1 MGTAEKLFIGESGQ
15 RQSKIGVDHGRDYAL
30 FLPSWARNL
39 ITAEEPRFPHPHLH
53 RRSSAEVRCGATAVP
68 REHPPTSDRQ
78 GGPKAAV
85 AATNRATRSSERRR
99 RFAAALAASQIQ
111 YEPDWYDGSHPWN
124 RPTPPI
130 SARIWAAASL
140 RRLPPPR
147 RRLPPPRR
155 RRARA
160 AVGPAVAAATAAVV
174 TGVAAAAA
182 RDGNVAGATPEYT
195 TGIRRRANP
204 RIAASACATAAGG
217 LRPSPPARSDRKR
230 FLAARA

>member
-111 YEPDWYDGSHPWN
+111 YEPDWYDGSHPWSCSD
-124 RPTPPI
+124 I
-130 SARIWAAASL
+130 SDFSSGLGGGLAS
-140 RRLPPPR
+140 
-147 RRLPPPRR
+147 
-155 RRARA
+155 AIT
-160 AVGPAVAAATAAVV
+160 AAATPPNSS
-174 TGVAAAAA
+174 
-182 RDGNVAGATPEYT
+182 DGSSSG
-195 TGIRRRANP
+195 
-204 RIAASACATAAGG
+204 SDGG
-217 LRPSPPARSDRKR
+217 SSDGGGGGSGW
-230 FLAARA
+230 